1 MASYYRKSGGAGD
14 GTGDETDRSIN
25 RKMRNMGKS
34 GPEESDREETRDR
47 DGDCSE
53 SSDYDLNSKVKGEK
67 KKKASSR
74 YRSRSTK
81 RARDKGTPT
90 GVTPKSKEPR
100 IEVPE
105 ARFGAKFDGDGVMI
119 KPSKEREE
127 AIRRVR
133 EDKEMRFIANARPH
147 RPSGGER
154 GGGGDL
160 ESDDWQVQ
168 RGRSNGR
175 GRGRTSERQE
185 NNKKHGKNNKNQNLN
200 SGATL
205 GSTAARKSN
214 SFGDSAPIA
223 TAAQETNKPR
233 PLARN
238 NSTEQ
243 GGATYTAPD
252 NSGLGSNPGK
262 KLMNPF
268 AVPERVAAKSANPN
282 FAAAMANYWARA
294 EEVVYV
300 FSGLTEQLPLSQTH
314 WERILDNIQDQA
326 LVLQIKGDPSPEYK
340 YSKFSKLSDKG
351 FLGVASPEQAVLIV
365 QAVSRIT
372 IGGVRFRG
380 WREHEL
386 MTKHL
391 VTIEIRNELAR
402 CKGGVATIVEA
413 MIKRNSLK
421 GETLSAWIENGLTPA
436 YKVFKFFADDILH
449 QELLNRRNGPLG
461 VDQGWNIF
469 LYVGA
474 QHSKAHISQQP
485 GVAAAAEAEVAEIR
499 AERIRNEA
507 ATEVSRALK
516 VTADRAA
523 TEAAQALTATE
534 TKEDKDKED
543 KEKLVM
549 DHDKDEESEEESDID
564 ITLKDDDEAL
574 LEDDS
579 DMPPPTEKNRG

>member
-14 GTGDETDRSIN
+14 GTGDEADRSIN

-34 GPEESDREETRDR
+34 GPESDHEETRDR

-53 SSDYDLNSKVKGEK
+53 SSDEYDLNSKVKGEK

-105 ARFGAKFDGDGVMI
+105 ARFGAKFDRDGVMI

-133 EDKEMRFIANARPH
+133 EDKEKRFIANARPH

-160 ESDDWQVQ
+160 DSDDWQVQ

-175 GRGRTSERQE
+175 GNGRGRGRTSERLDT
-185 NNKKHGKNNKNQNLN
+185 NNKHGKNTKNLNLN

-214 SFGDSAPIA
+214 SFGDSASTA
-223 TAAQETNKPR
+223 TAARETNETR
-233 PLARN
+233 PLARK

-243 GGATYTAPD
+243 GGATHTAPD

-262 KLMNPF
+262 QLMNPF
-268 AVPERVAAKSANPN
+268 AVPERVTAKSANPN

-300 FSGLTEQLPLSQTH
+300 FSGLIEQLPLSQTH

-326 LVLQIKGDPSPEYK
+326 LMLQIKGDPSPEYK
-340 YSKFSKLSDKG
+340 FSKFSKLSDKG

-402 CKGGVATIVEA
+402 CKGGVATIVVA

-421 GETLSAWIENGLTPA
+421 GETLSAWIENGNTPA
-436 YKVFKFFADDILH
+436 LPTKS
-449 QELLNRRNGPLG
+449 LNSSRMT
-461 VDQGWNIF
+461 
-469 LYVGA
+469 Y
-474 QHSKAHISQQP
+474 S
-485 GVAAAAEAEVAEIR
+485 IR
-499 AERIRNEA
+499 
-507 ATEVSRALK
+507 SC
-516 VTADRAA
+516 
-523 TEAAQALTATE
+523 
-534 TKEDKDKED
+534 
-543 KEKLVM
+543 
-549 DHDKDEESEEESDID
+549 
-564 ITLKDDDEAL
+564 
-574 LEDDS
+574 
-579 DMPPPTEKNRG
+579 